1 MFFEADFVA
10 IKVLLK
16 KYPPP
21 PPQKNRIKAHSKIQK
36 SPHMT

>member
-21 PPQKNRIKAHSKIQK
+21 PPKNRIKAHSKIQK